1 MVEKIENQDR
11 SENNSKRSKRPFWKK
26 FIDWWKKGRL
36 IALIILLALCV
47 IKASELT
54 PGGPINSIRK
64 NTFQPLQ
71 AFLFDFYQTQKPRE
85 APDNQERPVVIVD
98 IDDESLASLGQW
110 PWPRDVL
117 TQMLKNLME
126 SGAISVGFDV
136 IFAEED
142 RLSPN
147 LVASRASARNLNP
160 NTIKELE
167 ALPSNDAIFANTLKQ
182 SRVVLGQAARG
193 SAIPG
198 QRKGLPRAPP
208 LARKGEKPYPY
219 LSSNFQAVLRNFKIL
234 ERASPGLGMLNVEPD
249 PDGIVRKVP
258 IIIKIEYLK
267 KNGKIRRKIYPTLT
281 LEMLRQATGKPKR
294 PLVVFSNEVG
304 ITKVA
309 LTKDYFIPTEPNGEI
324 WVYYAKPG
332 EQTNDL
338 YVSAKDVI
346 SGLIPPE
353 RFKNKF
359 VLVGTSA
366 VGLRDIRAT
375 PISNNLPGVEVHAN
389 MLETILF
396 KTPLTRG
403 ETAPAIEIL
412 IVLITGILLIILLPT
427 IGASW
432 SLLLVSIISIVLVS
446 FSWFSFAGLDS
457 SFIYLPGRELI
468 DFSFFAIAILILY
481 SYLTYTSFSAT
492 SAEKKQVRGAF
503 AQYLSPALVEQLA
516 DEPDRLIL
524 GGEMKSMTFLF
535 CDVRGFTAISETFKT
550 NPQGLTSLINK
561 FLTPMTD
568 IIMERK
574 GTIDKYMGDCI
585 MAFWNAPLDDENHP
599 QNAGSSALAMF
610 EHLPKL
616 NERLKKEAEE
626 ENRDFHPVKIGIGIN
641 TGECVVGNMGSDK
654 RFDYSVL
661 GDPVNLAAR
670 LEGQSKNYGVDI
682 VIGEETQKTMDDW
695 ATIELD
701 LIAVKGKAE
710 AVRIFALIGN
720 QDYKQN
726 PEFQKLYDANSNML
740 IAYRNKEWDKAE
752 KFIDETKNLA
762 ENVNIEIETL
772 NSLYKDRIN
781 EYRKNPPPEN
791 WDGVFVAT
799 SK

>member
-1 MVEKIENQDR
+1 MVNDQ
-11 SENNSKRSKRPFWKK
+11 NNSDKNNSRKK
-26 FIDWWKKGRL
+26 TILKKIFDWWRKGRL
-36 IALIILLALCV
+36 ISLFILLALCIV
-47 IKASELT
+47 KASELT
-54 PGGPINSIRK
+54 PGGPINSIRE
-64 NTFQPLQ
+64 NTLQPLQ
-71 AFLFDFYQTQKPRE
+71 SFLFDFYQNQKPRE
-85 APDNQERPVVIVD
+85 APENQERPVVIVD

-117 TQMLKNLME
+117 TEMLNNLMK
-126 SGAISVGFDV
+126 SGAVSVGFDV

-167 ALPSNDAIFANTLKQ
+167 ALPSNDAIFANALRQ

-193 SAIPG
+193 EAIPG
-198 QRKGLPRAPP
+198 QRKGLPSAPP
-208 LARKGEKPYPY
+208 LARKGEKPYPF
-219 LSSNFQAVLRNFKIL
+219 LSSNFRAVLRNFKPL
-234 ERASPGLGMLNVEPD
+234 EKSSPGLGMLNVEPD
-249 PDGIVRKVP
+249 RDGIVRKVP

-267 KNGKIRRKIYPTLT
+267 KNGKLRKKIYPSLT

-294 PLVVFSNEVG
+294 PLVVFANEIG

-309 LTKDYFIPTEPNGEI
+309 LTKDYSIPTEPNGEI

-332 EQTNDL
+332 EQTKDL

-389 MLETILF
+389 MLETIIF

-403 ETAPAIEIL
+403 DIAPAIEIIIAIL
-412 IVLITGILLIILLPT
+412 TGLLLIILLPL
-427 IGASW
+427 IGATW
-432 SLLLVSIISIVLVS
+432 SLLLVGVIAILLIS
-446 FSWFSFAGLDS
+446 FSWFSFSGINFSILS
-457 SFIYLPGRELI
+457 LPGRELI
-468 DFSFFAIAILILY
+468 DFSFFAISILILY

-492 SAEKKQVRGAF
+492 AAEKKQVRGAF

-550 NPQGLTSLINK
+550 DPQGLTSLINK

-585 MAFWNAPLDDENHP
+585 MAFWNAPLDDDDHP
-599 QNAGSSALAMF
+599 KNAGSSALAMF
-610 EHLPKL
+610 EYLPKL
-616 NERLKKEAEE
+616 NKQLEEEAKQ
-626 ENRDFHPVKIGIGIN
+626 ENRDFHPVRIGIGIN

-682 VIGEETQKTMDDW
+682 VIGEETQKVMDDW

-710 AVRIFALIGN
+710 AVRIFALIGD
-720 QDYKQN
+720 QEYKSK
-726 PEFQKLYDANSNML
+726 PEFKKLYEANSDML
-740 IAYRNKEWDKAE
+740 NAYRNKEWDRAKDL
-752 KFIDETKNLA
+752 IHSTKELSQ
-762 ENVNIEIETL
+762 NVNIEIEVL
-772 NSLYKDRIN
+772 NQLYLDRIQ
-781 EYRKNPPPEN
+781 EYKTNPPPDE

>member
-1 MVEKIENQDR
+1 MIESKENQDTANA
-11 SENNSKRSKRPFWKK
+11 EKKRGKRPFWKK
-26 FIDWWKKGRL
+26 FLDWWKRGRL
-36 IALIILLALCV
+36 ISLIILLVLCV
-47 IKASELT
+47 VKASELT
-54 PGGPINSIRK
+54 PGGPINTIRE

-71 AFLFDFYQTQKPRE
+71 SFLFDFYQVQKPRE
-85 APDNQERPVVIVD
+85 APENQERPVVIVD

-117 TQMLKNLME
+117 TKMLQNLMQ

-160 NTIKELE
+160 STIKELE
-167 ALPSNDAIFANTLKQ
+167 ALPSNDAIFANSLKQ

-198 QRKGLPRAPP
+198 QRKGLPSAPP
-208 LARKGEKPYPY
+208 LARKGAKPYPF
-219 LSSNFQAVLRNFKIL
+219 LNSNFKAILRNFKPL
-234 ERASPGLGMLNVEPD
+234 EKATPGLGMLNVEPD

-267 KNGKIRRKIYPTLT
+267 KNGKIRKKIYPTLT

-294 PLVVFSNEVG
+294 PLIVFSNDIG

-403 ETAPAIEIL
+403 DIAPALEI
-412 IVLITGILLIILLPT
+412 IIAIFTGILLIILLPT

-432 SLLLVSIISIVLVS
+432 SLLLVGIISLLLVS
-446 FSWFSFAGLDS
+446 FSWFSFAGIDTS
-457 SFIYLPGRELI
+457 IMSLPGRELI

-524 GGEMKSMTFLF
+524 GGEMKNMTFLF

-585 MAFWNAPLDDENHP
+585 MAFWNAPIDDPDHAKN
-599 QNAGSSALAMF
+599 GVRSALAMF
-610 EHLPKL
+610 DESDKM
-616 NERLKKEAEE
+616 NEVLKIEAEQE
-626 ENRDFHPVKIGIGIN
+626 GRKYIPLRIGAGLN
-641 TGECVVGNMGSDK
+641 TGICCVGNMGSDM

-661 GDPVNLAAR
+661 GDDVNLAAR
-670 LEGQSKNYGVDI
+670 LEGQSKTYGVNI
-682 VIGEETQKTMDDW
+682 VLGQSTYEAVQEF
-695 ATIELD
+695 ACLELD
-701 LIAVKGKAE
+701 RIQVKGKT
-710 AVRIFALIGN
+710 VPVDIFCVLGDEKRAQSSKFKILKALGTQMI
-720 QDYKQN
+720 
-726 PEFQKLYDANSNML
+726 S
-740 IAYRNKEWDKAE
+740 AYRSQEWKLASTKIIELQEADENKELE
-752 KFIDETKNLA
+752 VLCEL
-762 ENVNIEIETL
+762 
-772 NSLYKDRIN
+772 
-781 EYRKNPPPEN
+781 YRKRIEYYQENPPGEG
-791 WDGVFVAT
+791 WDGAFIAT